1 MVDNSSKSWID
12 EQREFYAF
20 VVFDQAKQG
29 TKAARPG
36 RPAPIRT
43 QSARKNILL
52 SPAPQDFHQ
61 SSTGFPHPPS
71 RLTPTNRH
79 TTLKRSM
86 NNKCLWLLAL
96 VIAAGAR
103 LAAVDSVDNVTLFRV
118 FLTDGTAV
126 VSYGEYARVGDRVVF
141 SMPIGVVNARSSGLN
156 LHVVNIPATAVDWT
170 ATSKYAESAR
180 FAHYIATNAESDYA
194 ALTGEVAGVLNSVA
208 FTKDPKARLNL
219 AIQARRRLA
228 SWPRDHFGYRADDV
242 RQILGLLDE
251 TISAMR
257 AAAGETE
264 FSLDLVADFEAPKP
278 APVMPDPAPAESIA
292 QALAVAKVS
301 DVAADRVSLLR
312 SAVAAIDDPRNA
324 APRAWAKSTRRRA
337 VWMIGQETRTDALY
351 AQLVSTMLK
360 RGTEAAAA
368 ADVRSVEKVIDA
380 VQHHDAQLGAHRPDA
395 INGLLTELHLRLDAA
410 RNLRLARDRWKE
422 RLGSFRA
429 YRRAVDPVIAVLDHA
444 QNPLDDIKR
453 LAGSEAGTLVSLAD
467 RFADSSKRLSAVSVP
482 DELKPAHALLVSA
495 LNFADTAVKV
505 RRQAVVSGDLKAA
518 WDASS
523 AAAGSMMMF
532 ARAKE
537 DMEATVELP
546 RIR

>member
-1 MVDNSSKSWID
+1 MNS
-12 EQREFYAF
+12 R
-20 VVFDQAKQG
+20 
-29 TKAARPG
+29 
-36 RPAPIRT
+36 
-43 QSARKNILL
+43 
-52 SPAPQDFHQ
+52 
-61 SSTGFPHPPS
+61 
-71 RLTPTNRH
+71 
-79 TTLKRSM
+79 
-86 NNKCLWLLAL
+86 CLWLLAL
-96 VIAAGAR
+96 VIAAAAR
-103 LAAVDSVDNVTLFRV
+103 LAAVDNVGNVTLFRV
-118 FLTDGTAV
+118 FLNDGTAV

-141 SMPIGVVNARSSGLN
+141 SMPIGAVSAGPPGLN
-156 LHVVNIPATAVDWT
+156 LHVVNIPAAAVDWT

-208 FTKDPKARLNL
+208 FTKDPETRLNL

-228 SWPRDHFGYRADDV
+228 SWPRDHYGYRAGDV

-257 AAAGETE
+257 AAAGETA
-264 FSLDLVADFEAPKP
+264 FSLDLIAGFDAPEP
-278 APVMPDPAPAESIA
+278 APVMPDPTPAESIA

-301 DVAADRVSLLR
+301 DVPADRLWLLR

-324 APRAWAKSTRRRA
+324 APRAWAKSTRRSA
-337 VWMIGQETRTDALY
+337 VWMIGEETRTDALY

-360 RGTEAAAA
+360 RGTAAAAA
-368 ADVRSVEKVIDA
+368 ADVRSVERVIDA
-380 VQHHDAQLGAHRPDA
+380 VQHHDARLGGHRPDA

-422 RLGSFRA
+422 RVGSFQA
-429 YRRAVDPVIAVLDHA
+429 YLKAVAPVIAVLDRA
-444 QNPLDDIKR
+444 QHDLDDIKG
-453 LAGSEAGTLVSLAD
+453 LAGSEAATLVSLGD
-467 RFADSSKRLSAVSVP
+467 RFADSSKRLGAVSVP

-495 LNFADTAVKV
+495 LNFAGTAVKV

-532 ARAKE
+532 AKAQE